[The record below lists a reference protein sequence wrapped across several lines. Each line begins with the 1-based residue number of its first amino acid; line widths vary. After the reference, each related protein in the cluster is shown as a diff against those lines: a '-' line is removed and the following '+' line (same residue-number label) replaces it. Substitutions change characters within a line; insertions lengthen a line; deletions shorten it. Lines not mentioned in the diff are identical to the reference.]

1 MDGSVDGSM
10 DGSMGGE
17 RKGGREKEKEEGTE
31 GKWMDGQMDG
41 HRNLE
46 GCCHPGYCPGKGRT
60 TQAFVLEGSN
70 LHFDVRFLQ
79 PLPAPPQSPV
89 QPRGGFSNPAH
100 LPPPGSR
107 HDLPA
112 LRPRQARAL
121 CLCPRML
128 LSKYKYRSCQQA
140 GKRWQQAEALKPALQ
155 NMG

>member
-1 MDGSVDGSM
+1 ME
-10 DGSMGGE
+10 GE
-17 RKGGREKEKEEGTE
+17 RKGGREKEKEEEME

-89 QPRGGFSNPAH
+89 QPRGRFPI
-100 LPPPGSR
+100 LPICLLQGAGTTSLLWDQGRPGLCACAQGCCCLNINTDPVSR
-107 HDLPA
+107 LANADS
-112 LRPRQARAL
+112 RQRL
-121 CLCPRML
+121 
-128 LSKYKYRSCQQA
+128 
-140 GKRWQQAEALKPALQ
+140 
-155 NMG
+155 